1 MFIRRLIG
9 AALLLISC
17 SAGARPLDRIDAN
30 ALLPATE
37 AFVLLPLERSAQTL
51 KLSWNI
57 APGYYLY
64 RPRIRVELLAPS
76 AIGLQAIE
84 LPAGS
89 AHEDEFFGKVEIYR
103 GLLEARVPLSATPQQ
118 PLRVRIRF
126 QGCADTGVC
135 YPPQTVVQTL
145 AP

>member
-9 AALLLISC
+9 IALLLCAC

-30 ALLPATE
+30 ALLPAAD
-37 AFVLLPLERSAQTL
+37 AFALLPVTRQGQTL
-51 KLSWNI
+51 QLSWNI

-76 AIGLQAIE
+76 TVGLQAIE

-89 AHEDEFFGKVEIYR
+89 GHEDEFFGKVEIYR
-103 GLLEARVPLSATPQQ
+103 GLLEARVPLSAVPQQ
-118 PLRVRIRF
+118 ALRVRIRF
-126 QGCADTGVC
+126 QGCAESGVC
-135 YPPQTVVQTL
+135 YPPQTIVQTL